1 MSAENPIEILYIM
14 RFDKF
19 ESSIFTY
26 FWILLLIH
34 MYYCMY

>member
-26 FWILLLIH
+26 F
-34 MYYCMY
+34 